1 MTEDPHGAHDLDYRQ
16 PGTPPPRLRHVRRS
30 QRVIAI
36 GAAIVLIG
44 VIVFF
49 RAMSWNTRGVSLPAD
64 DARVDELLSGA
75 LGLTLLLGGMI
86 IAAVGLAVWCREDA
100 G

>member
-1 MTEDPHGAHDLDYRQ
+1 MAEYPHDAHALDYQ
-16 PGTPPPRLRHVRRS
+16 HPGTPPPRLGHVRRS
-30 QRVIAI
+30 QKVIAV
-36 GAAIVLIG
+36 GAAIALIG
-44 VIVFF
+44 VILFF
-49 RAMSWNTRGVSLPAD
+49 RALSWNTRGASLPAD

-86 IAAVGLAVWCREDA
+86 IAALGLAVWCREDA